1 MDDEQKP
8 YDFIKEVIKKQPKNR
23 MLPARRAAVLVCSAV
38 VFGVVAAFAFAAVYP
53 KMQGIFVKEEPPRV
67 NIPQDDLPTPV
78 PTETAEATPTPT
90 DAPEISVSPTP
101 QAQLGLAQY
110 KKLFQEMMEAAA
122 PARKAMVTVI
132 GITNNTD
139 WFDQEY
145 ESQRQMSGMIVADTE
160 EAMFI
165 LTEYRI
171 VENVERIQVRFCNS
185 VQVDA
190 RYQKH
195 DPVTGLTILKVPY
208 SSITAETKRMI
219 QVAALGSSYTIMQG
233 EPVMAL
239 GSPAGYQESV
249 SYGVVT
255 SLENKVSKTD
265 VQYSLITT
273 DIAGNK
279 DGSGVLINLDGEVIG
294 VMLQSCAADNNG
306 IVTCVGISQIKQ
318 LINQLSNNEAIPYV
332 GINGWEVSKEIS
344 EKTGVPK
351 GVWVES
357 VAENSPAMLA
367 GIQNGDVIVKM
378 GDSEVENMTQYHNR
392 LSECRLGQIIKIAV
406 WRKGT
411 EGYVEIIFDVMP
423 GAL

>member
-23 MLPARRAAVLVCSAV
+23 MLLARRAAVLVCSAV
-38 VFGVVAAFAFAAVYP
+38 VFGVVAAFVFAAVYP